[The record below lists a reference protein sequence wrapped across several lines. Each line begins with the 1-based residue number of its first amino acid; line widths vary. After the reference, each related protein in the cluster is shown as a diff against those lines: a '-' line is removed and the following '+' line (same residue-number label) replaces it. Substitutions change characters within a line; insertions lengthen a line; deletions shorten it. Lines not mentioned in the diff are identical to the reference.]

1 MLDYQNKELISPNG
15 VSFAVCCHNSA
26 NRLEPTLAHLMKQE
40 SSIPYEILIIDNG
53 SSDGTAIYANNILSA
68 KSNTSFRIISEP
80 KIGLSNARVRGF
92 HEAQYDIV
100 VFVDDDNWLSPNWAQ
115 TVYEIMRRNP
125 NIGACGG
132 QTEAVCETVPPDW
145 FDRHKKSFA
154 VGKQFSMSG
163 DITDIRGYLWGA
175 GLSVRKSAWNFLEK
189 NGFHFTLSDR
199 KGNLLLS
206 GGDSELCFAL
216 RLAGWRLWYD
226 ERLQL
231 QHYIPF
237 SRLNWRY
244 LRRLFFAFGVSSP
257 YLSAYRYIL
266 NKRSIKQLAGR
277 FNTYWIYPMRRSL
290 SQVIQNKRLWLLSKF
305 DECYSNDEVLDLE
318 YYSGRFLEFIRLRNK
333 FDEQI
338 CKLSQAEWNLLYRQ
352 EGVNALS
359 HTR

>member
-1 MLDYQNKELISPNG
+1 MSENKG
-15 VSFAVCCHNSA
+15 VSIVICCHNSIQ
-26 NRLEPTLAHLMKQE
+26 RLPPTLEHLKIQTVPANIPWEVIVVDNASTDQTAETALNLWGNFQGAPLRVVSE
-40 SSIPYEILIIDNG
+40 SKL
-53 SSDGTAIYANNILSA
+53 
-68 KSNTSFRIISEP
+68 
-80 KIGLSNARVRGF
+80 GLSNARKRGF
-92 HEAQYDIV
+92 QEAQYE
-100 VFVDDDNWLSPNWAQ
+100 FVSFIDDDNWVAPDWVNH
-115 TVYEIMRRNP
+115 VYDIMVSHP
-125 NIGACGG
+125 EVGACGG

-154 VGKQFSMSG
+154 VGKQFDVSG
-163 DITDIRGYLWGA
+163 DITDTRGYLWGA
-175 GLSVRKSAWNFLEK
+175 GLTIRKIAWNFLEI
-189 NGFHFTLSDR
+189 NGFHFALSDR

-226 ERLQL
+226 ERLHL
-231 QHYIPF
+231 QHYIPS

-266 NKRSIKQLAGR
+266 KKKSLKQLAGR
-277 FNTYWIYPMRRSL
+277 FNTYWIYPMRSSL

-305 DECYSNDEVLDLE
+305 NECYSNDEVLDLE
-318 YYSGRFLEFIRLRNK
+318 YYSGRFFEFVRLRNK

-352 EGVNALS
+352 EGLNALS
-359 HTR
+359 HTG